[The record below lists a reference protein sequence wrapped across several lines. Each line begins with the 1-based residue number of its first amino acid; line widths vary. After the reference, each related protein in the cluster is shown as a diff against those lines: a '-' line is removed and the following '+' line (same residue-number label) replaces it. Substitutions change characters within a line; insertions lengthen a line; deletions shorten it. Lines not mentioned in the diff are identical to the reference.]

1 MEARNRTLPEW
12 FERIRT
18 RQISLP
24 RFQRLE
30 AWGSREISSLLTT
43 ILRSLPAGAT
53 LLLEVGDD
61 LPFVHRTMAGAPTKG
76 ERITELLL
84 DGQQRL
90 TAIWRTMTDDYPDY
104 VYLGYFEDDEGLGL
118 KDLPT
123 VYGQRR
129 WERNGDRYPQWVDD
143 PVDLWKRGYI
153 PLKLLRPGD
162 IESEIDAWVDAIVGD
177 DLKETRRLAKIV
189 STLRA
194 QVAKFNLPFLSLPV
208 GTPKQVALDVFIKMN
223 TSSVQLTTFD
233 VLVAQLEAKT
243 GESLHDLVQALH
255 SEVPEA
261 AEYQPLEEWVLETAA
276 LMQGKTPNQTGYWAL
291 DLGKLV
297 DEWDAVIEG
306 VRGAVAFVE
315 EQGAYDAARL
325 PTDAVLGVIAAL
337 WPILPK
343 KPDALGKARTI
354 LRRYVW
360 RAFLT
365 TRYDRAAA
373 TAAYADFRTLSAAIR
388 DKGALDDVPIFDATS
403 FPLPTEQELLNAAWP
418 KNRGILARGIL
429 GLATLAGARD
439 IADDAKAS
447 RKPFPAAR
455 ISPSLSSGAAQICE
469 YS

>member
-24 RFQRLE
+24 RFQQLE

-43 ILRSLPAGAT
+43 ILRGLPAGAT

-90 TAIWRTMTDDYPDY
+90 TAIWRAMTDDYPDY
-104 VYLGYFEDDEGLGL
+104 VYLVYYEDDEGLGL

-162 IESEIDAWVDAIVGD
+162 IESEIDAWVNAIGGD

-276 LMQGKTPNQTGYWAL
+276 LYAGQNA
-291 DLGKLV
+291 
-297 DEWDAVIEG
+297 E
-306 VRGAVAFVE
+306 
-315 EQGAYDAARL
+315 
-325 PTDAVLGVIAAL
+325 
-337 WPILPK
+337 
-343 KPDALGKARTI
+343 PD
-354 LRRYVW
+354 
-360 RAFLT
+360 
-365 TRYDRAAA
+365 
-373 TAAYADFRTLSAAIR
+373 
-388 DKGALDDVPIFDATS
+388 
-403 FPLPTEQELLNAAWP
+403 
-418 KNRGILARGIL
+418 GIL
-429 GLATLAGARD
+429 GARLGE
-439 IADDAKAS
+439 AC
-447 RKPFPAAR
+447 
-455 ISPSLSSGAAQICE
+455 G
-469 YS
+469 